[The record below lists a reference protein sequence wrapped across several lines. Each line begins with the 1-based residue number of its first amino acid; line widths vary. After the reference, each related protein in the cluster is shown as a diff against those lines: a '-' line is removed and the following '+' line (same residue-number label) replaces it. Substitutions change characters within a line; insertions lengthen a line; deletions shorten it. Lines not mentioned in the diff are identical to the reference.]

1 MEVRD
6 RVTAT
11 AVLRSADTC
20 RRQKEDEEEE
30 KEVETRSSSARLELR

>member
-1 MEVRD
+1 MEEQD

-20 RRQKEDEEEE
+20 RRQKEEEKDEE
-30 KEVETRSSSARLELR
+30 VERRSSSARLELS